1 MQPIENKY
9 FLKKLLPLAIAT
21 AASIIIAQPQKAWSQ
36 EQATSD
42 EESSTVVY
50 QAEFFDQYQPFS
62 VNDMLARIPGINLAR
77 GGGDSRR
84 GLGAGGNQVLING
97 RRVAGKGN
105 EGNAQLSRIPATEVE
120 YIEIIRGTSGDLDV
134 RGGNQIINVV
144 LQQAQSSQSY
154 AYEVNADHYHDGKY
168 QPGATISVTGQNRK
182 LNYFLSAELE
192 PRWEYRDGFE
202 SAFDVNGALSNTVD
216 RDEGRDAWPVTLQA
230 NLGYEFSQKD
240 TANINLQWND
250 NDYESYAD
258 RILTDFLTTPAT
270 STVERDTIPIEQSS
284 WEVGGDYMHV
294 FGNGNRWKTLFIVN
308 DADDN
313 SVRSRYQV
321 DGTNLER
328 DLFLSNVER
337 TRERIIRS
345 SYIAN
350 FSQAHSV
357 ESGIERAQT
366 TLDTSLQLGL
376 LGSTSAGE
384 RFGGLAAITDSTGT
398 VEELR
403 SEYFTIHNWQLN
415 GRMSLESTMLFEDST
430 ISQSGTSNRSRSF
443 TFFRPRFDYRFDL
456 TTSVQFRATIE
467 KDVQQLSFRDFTAG
481 VDSGDDEQNA

>member
-36 EQATSD
+36 EPTDSD

-154 AYEVNADHYHDGKY
+154 AYEVNTDHYHDGKY
-168 QPGATISVTGQNRK
+168 QPGAKLSVTGQNRK

-202 SAFDVNGALSNTVD
+202 SAFDVNGVLSNTVT

-250 NDYESYAD
+250 NDYESYAY
-258 RILTDFLTTPAT
+258 RILTV
-270 STVERDTIPIEQSS
+270 S
-284 WEVGGDYMHV
+284 
-294 FGNGNRWKTLFIVN
+294 
-308 DADDN
+308 
-313 SVRSRYQV
+313 
-321 DGTNLER
+321 
-328 DLFLSNVER
+328 
-337 TRERIIRS
+337 
-345 SYIAN
+345 
-350 FSQAHSV
+350 
-357 ESGIERAQT
+357 
-366 TLDTSLQLGL
+366 
-376 LGSTSAGE
+376 
-384 RFGGLAAITDSTGT
+384 
-398 VEELR
+398 
-403 SEYFTIHNWQLN
+403 
-415 GRMSLESTMLFEDST
+415 
-430 ISQSGTSNRSRSF
+430 
-443 TFFRPRFDYRFDL
+443 
-456 TTSVQFRATIE
+456 
-467 KDVQQLSFRDFTAG
+467 
-481 VDSGDDEQNA
+481 

>member
-1 MQPIENKY
+1 MQPIENNN

-36 EQATSD
+36 EPTDSD

-62 VNDMLARIPGINLAR
+62 VNDMLARIPGIKLAR

-154 AYEVNADHYHDGKY
+154 AYELNTDHYHDGKY
-168 QPGATISVTGQNRK
+168 QPGAKLSVTGQNRK

-202 SAFDVNGALSNTVD
+202 SAFDVNGVLSNTVN
-216 RDEGRDAWPVTLQA
+216 RDEGRDAWPATLQA
-230 NLGYEFSQKD
+230 NLGYEFSRQD

-250 NDYESYAD
+250 NDYDSYAD
-258 RILTDFLTTPAT
+258 RILTDFSVTPAAR
-270 STVERDTIPIEQSS
+270 TVERDTIPIEQSS

-294 FGNGNRWKTLFIVN
+294 FGNGNRWKTLYIFN
-308 DADDN
+308 DADNN

-321 DGTNLER
+321 DGTLLER

-337 TRERIIRS
+337 TRERIVRS

-357 ESGIERAQT
+357 EAGIERAQT

-376 LGSTSAGE
+376 
-384 RFGGLAAITDSTGT
+384 
-398 VEELR
+398 
-403 SEYFTIHNWQLN
+403 
-415 GRMSLESTMLFEDST
+415 
-430 ISQSGTSNRSRSF
+430 
-443 TFFRPRFDYRFDL
+443 
-456 TTSVQFRATIE
+456 
-467 KDVQQLSFRDFTAG
+467 
-481 VDSGDDEQNA
+481 